1 MGYVIF
7 VLETNFR
14 VAKENTDA
22 VLAAAKELCTH
33 QPILPL
39 SGGRRTATPVTHD
52 FAFVS
57 GDVVLNAWNVYDA
70 LREWRW
76 LPIIDDDGNIED
88 LEFLGEKRGDE
99 QTLFD
104 AIAQFVEAG
113 SYIVVAGEA
122 GKVWRWRF
130 DGERGHYELGKVVF

>member
-14 VAKENTDA
+14 VAKENTNA
-22 VLAAAKELCTH
+22 VLAAAKELCIH

-39 SGGRRTATPVTHD
+39 SGGRRTATPVTRN
-52 FAFVS
+52 FAFVR
-57 GDVVLNAWNVYDA
+57 GDEVLRAWNIYEA

-76 LPIIDDDGNIED
+76 LPIIDDNDSIED
-88 LEFLGEKRGDE
+88 LEFLGEKRGDD
-99 QTLFD
+99 QTLFE
-104 AIAQFVEAG
+104 AIAPFVEAG
-113 SYIVVAGEA
+113 SYIVVAGED

-130 DGERGHYELGKVVF
+130 DGEKCHYEIGKIVF